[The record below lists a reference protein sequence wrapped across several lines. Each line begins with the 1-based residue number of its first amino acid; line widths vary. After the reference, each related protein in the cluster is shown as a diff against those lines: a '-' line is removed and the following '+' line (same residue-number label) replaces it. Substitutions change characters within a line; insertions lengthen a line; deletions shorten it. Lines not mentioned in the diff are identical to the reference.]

1 MLRYACFFHYM
12 PDFDFELEMRY
23 LDSILSDADEV
34 LSITMHYTLT
44 AQLQIM
50 NPQSAMLCLAS
61 RQAGF
66 HHTR

>member
-1 MLRYACFFHYM
+1 
-12 PDFDFELEMRY
+12 MRY

-34 LSITMHYTLT
+34 LSITIRYTLT

-50 NPQSAMLCLAS
+50 GPQSVMLYLAS